1 MRECW
6 INVYEDYWIGPWAS
20 SRAIAIAS
28 KSKVYKVIYRIHVR
42 LK

>member
-6 INVYEDYWIGPWAS
+6 INVYDIGLGCEHS
-20 SRAIAIAS
+20 TREEAIRNAIN
-28 KSKVYKVIYRIHVR
+28 YGLLYRIHVR